1 MSKNTIKELASTIVD
16 RHSLNQSDA
25 ESFVDSLF
33 KLVFEAL
40 DADKI
45 VKVKGL
51 GTFKIIEVQE
61 RESVN
66 VNTGERVVIEGH
78 GKINFIPD
86 NSMKDLVNKPFAQFE
101 TVIVNDGVDF
111 NVIDDKEDNN
121 DASILEQIDDNIF
134 SANIQSPVEE
144 KTVAPIQ
151 QLEDE
156 EEQKPEEKLVQK
168 SEAEP
173 EEVDKEVIQEVTQE
187 VTQEVIQEETSI
199 NENVEENAKESLKED
214 SDEDS
219 TVELIPEESSE
230 EEHFELVD
238 FSETEDE
245 SETEKPV
252 AEQTATEE
260 VKSDTVQEE
269 IAEEEKSTEKEDA
282 EETDDEVEHKSNIG
296 RIALSVFFAILLFVA
311 GYFVGQYVPISSLAN
326 IGTASVAEKT
336 AKPVPVKKPVK
347 KTDKNVIKAEPREQK
362 KQPSTVKDVPK
373 PIAKTVDAK
382 APEQSSD
389 IYDKKSVQVRT
400 GAYRIIGMS
409 KTVTLKSDES
419 LKRFSDR
426 TLGPG
431 MECYIIAFND
441 LDGSTTVKKG
451 QIIKIPKLELRH
463 HKSR

>member
-51 GTFKIIEVQE
+51 GTF
-61 RESVN
+61 
-66 VNTGERVVIEGH
+66 
-78 GKINFIPD
+78 NFIPD
-86 NSMKDLVNKPFAQFE
+86 NSMKDLVNNTFAQFE

-134 SANIQSPVEE
+134 SANMQSPVEE

-173 EEVDKEVIQEVTQE
+173 EEV
-187 VTQEVIQEETSI
+187 TSI

-260 VKSDTVQEE
+260 VKSDTVHAE
-269 IAEEEKSTEKEDA
+269 IAEEENSTEKEDA

>member
-134 SANIQSPVEE
+134 SANMQSPVEE

-156 EEQKPEEKLVQK
+156 EEQKPEEKL
-168 SEAEP
+168 EAEP
-173 EEVDKEVIQEVTQE
+173 EEVDKEVT
-187 VTQEVIQEETSI
+187 QEETSI
-199 NENVEENAKESLKED
+199 NENVEEKAKESLKED

-269 IAEEEKSTEKEDA
+269 IAEEENSTEKEDA

>member
-134 SANIQSPVEE
+134 SANMQSPVEE

-156 EEQKPEEKLVQK
+156 EEQKPEEKL
-168 SEAEP
+168 EAEP
-173 EEVDKEVIQEVTQE
+173 EEVDKEVT
-187 VTQEVIQEETSI
+187 QEETSI
-199 NENVEENAKESLKED
+199 NENVEEKAKESLKED

-269 IAEEEKSTEKEDA
+269 IAEEENSTEKEDA

-441 LDGSTTVKKG
+441 FDGSTTVKKG